1 MTESCTGCG
10 QRLLLLR
17 PGRTVCERCRLNPAD
32 TPARSAAPPAA
43 RQPGTCTGCGTS
55 SFAVADDHCMPCRHA
70 LGLDVRQP
78 ADMSDESWRQLAA
91 GYDH

>member
-1 MTESCTGCG
+1 
-10 QRLLLLR
+10 
-17 PGRTVCERCRLNPAD
+17 
-32 TPARSAAPPAA
+32 
-43 RQPGTCTGCGTS
+43 
-55 SFAVADDHCMPCRHA
+55 MPCRHA